1 MKTVLSFRR
10 LCRRKHF
17 SSLRYLLM
25 LAVLLCMTVFPVRA
39 QAKASNPLP
48 VTVKSVTSWKE
59 GKYTCTHFTVRL
71 YNAGSRPVTNWSLKL
86 TMNRNVSLRD
96 KWCGK
101 FSVKKK
107 VITITPLSWNKAIP
121 ARGTTE
127 IGFIARGSGSIS
139 FAQAAITSYVGGKK
153 QTFTQKKGDKVS
165 VPGQSGSSGSSG
177 DSASAGSSGS
187 SASSGS
193 SGTAAS
199 GTADAPAKKSGSS
212 KTPLQQHGRLKVKGT
227 SLVDEKGNRVILK
240 GVSTHGINWF
250 PEYVTKNT
258 FKTLRDEW
266 GVQCIRLAMY
276 TQEYNGY
283 CSGGNRQNL
292 KRKIDDGVKA
302 ASQLGMYVIIDWHI
316 LSDGNPKTHQKEAAA
331 FFKEMSAK
339 YKNYKNVLYEI
350 CNEPNGGTSWK
361 TIREYAQTIIKTIR
375 ANDKN
380 GIILIGT
387 PTWSQ
392 DVDVAAGSPIKGY
405 SNLMYTFHFYAG
417 THGASYR
424 NKVQTAISKGLP
436 VFVSEFGISQASG
449 SGGVNKAEG
458 NRWISFLKKNGISY
472 VCWNLSNKNESSA
485 LLRSSC
491 KKVSGFKNSDLSAQG
506 AWFKGLQ

>member
-1 MKTVLSFRR
+1 MTRYR
-10 LCRRKHF
+10 CRTKK
-17 SSLRYLLM
+17 YLL
-25 LAVLLCMTVFPVRA
+25 LLCMLFLFAMLPPLCA
-39 QAKASNPLP
+39 QAEAKAVNPLP
-48 VTVKSVTSWKE
+48 ITVKRVSTWKE
-59 GKYTCTHFTVRL
+59 GKYTCAHFNVKLT
-71 YNAGSRPVTNWSLKL
+71 NTGSRPVTAWSLKL

-101 FSVKKK
+101 FSAKKK
-107 VITITPLSWNKAIP
+107 VISISSLSWNKNIP
-121 ARGTTE
+121 VKGSTE
-127 IGFIARGSGSIS
+127 AGFIVRAAGSIS
-139 FAQAAITSYVGGKK
+139 FSKAQISFYAGGKK
-153 QTFTQKKGDKVS
+153 QTFVQKKGDKVPS
-165 VPGQSGSSGSSG
+165 AGSAGTSGKDSKAGQSASGSSPGS
-177 DSASAGSSGS
+177 A
-187 SASSGS
+187 ASSGKKEE
-193 SGTAAS
+193 AA
-199 GTADAPAKKSGSS
+199 AGSS
-212 KTPLQQHGRLKVKGT
+212 KTPLQQHSRLKVKGT
-227 SLVDEKGNRVILK
+227 RLVDEKGNTVILK

-283 CSGGNRQNL
+283 CSGGSRQNL
-292 KRKIDDGVKA
+292 KRKIDEGVKA
-302 ASQLGMYVIIDWHI
+302 ATSLGMYVIIDWHI

-331 FFKEMSAK
+331 FFKEMSSK
-339 YKNYKNVLYEI
+339 YKNHRNVLYEI

-361 TIREYAQTIIKTIR
+361 TVKAYAQTIIKTIR

-392 DVDVAAGSPIKGY
+392 DVDIAAGSPIKGY
-405 SNLMYTFHFYAG
+405 ANLMYTFHFYAG

-424 NKVQTAISKGLP
+424 NKVQAAIRKGLP

-458 NRWISFLKKNGISY
+458 NRWIAFLKKNGISY

-485 LLRSSC
+485 LLKSSC

-506 AWFKGLQ
+506 AWFKGV